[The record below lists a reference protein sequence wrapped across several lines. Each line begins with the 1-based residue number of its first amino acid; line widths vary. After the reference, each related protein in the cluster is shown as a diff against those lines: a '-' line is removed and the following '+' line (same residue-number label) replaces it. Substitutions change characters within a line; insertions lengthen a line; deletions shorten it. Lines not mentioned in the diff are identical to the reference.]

1 MSEAFQKLSQKLRS
15 LFKVADRQA
24 KVSVATRPLLVRS
37 SEPLPDSP
45 RKSSKAEEL
54 RREADPQLSS
64 RKNLVSDRNI
74 TEPGESTSGRLPD
87 FSGSWYSS
95 ETHAIDPFLGAMGV
109 SWAAR
114 KLVAAMPIRNEIR
127 TDIDLK
133 TGMPLLRIRVAT
145 PATATT
151 FNCPTDGTPYQY
163 KRMDDGKLE
172 TSRSYWEGQRLITT
186 QMVDPTRAVRSER
199 YFDDQ
204 GRMVV
209 KNTVCPSECHSML
222 RIFSKSVSQ
231 RKASL

>member
-1 MSEAFQKLSQKLRS
+1 MSEAFQKLSHKLRS

-24 KVSVATRPLLVRS
+24 KVSAGTRPLLVRS
-37 SEPLPDSP
+37 SESPLESP
-45 RKSSKAEEL
+45 LKSNKAEEL
-54 RREADPQLSS
+54 YKEADLKRSS
-64 RKNLVSDRNI
+64 CRNFVADRNI
-74 TEPGESTSGRLPD
+74 AEPGESTRGRLPD
-87 FSGSWYSS
+87 FSGSWCSS

-114 KLVAAMPIRNEIR
+114 KLAAAMPIRNEIH

-145 PATATT
+145 PATTTT

-186 QMVDPTRAVRSER
+186 QMVDPSRAVRSER
-199 YFDDQ
+199 YLDDQ

-231 RKASL
+231 RKAPL

>member
-133 TGMPLLRIRVAT
+133 TGEFRFLDRNAF
-145 PATATT
+145 AA
-151 FNCPTDGTPYQY
+151 N
-163 KRMDDGKLE
+163 
-172 TSRSYWEGQRLITT
+172 
-186 QMVDPTRAVRSER
+186 TRRHSSNR
-199 YFDDQ
+199 YNFQLPNRWD
-204 GRMVV
+204 
-209 KNTVCPSECHSML
+209 SIS
-222 RIFSKSVSQ
+222 I
-231 RKASL
+231 